1 MSLPTSSSK
10 KHSTITIGLVGT
22 ERSGKDTIADYLIT
36 NHNFKK
42 HNMADPIRAI
52 AKQLFNWTEAQ
63 LTGAQKDMPDP
74 DTGIKPRDFFTWFG
88 TDICQFS
95 IYTRFPQL
103 AKNMKPRTIW
113 TRAMRAFISQNIG
126 THNIIIPDIR
136 FKHEADALL
145 DAGGILVHIS
155 KVDRDTYDQVSKY
168 ELAELRTDKKY
179 NTNYKLDNNSDIAS
193 LFRNIDELLIR
204 RSSMANSNTESTL
217 HGQTLDTSNI
227 SLFI

>member
-1 MSLPTSSSK
+1 MTTLASSS
-10 KHSTITIGLVGT
+10 HSRPAIIIGLVGT

-52 AKQLFNWTEAQ
+52 AKQLFNWTESQ
-63 LTGAQKDMPDP
+63 LTGAQKDIPDP

-95 IYTRFPQL
+95 IYDRFPQL
-103 AKNMKPRTIW
+103 AGNVKPRTIW
-113 TRAMRAFISQNIG
+113 TRAMHAFISQNSRA
-126 THNIIIPDIR
+126 HNIVIPDIR

-145 DAGGILVHIS
+145 DAGGIIVHIS
-155 KVDRDTYDQVSKY
+155 NRDRDTFDQLGKY
-168 ELAELRTDKKY
+168 ELAELQTEKKY
-179 NTNYKLDNNSDIAS
+179 NAGGYKLDNNGDIAS
-193 LFRNIDELLIR
+193 LFRNIDDLIILM
-204 RSSMANSNTESTL
+204 SSSLSNLSVS
-217 HGQTLDTSNI
+217 GQPFDTSNI